1 MLSPTVPDP
10 GEDFVQ
16 LTGLLP
22 HAELWLKLESR
33 NPAGSIKMK
42 TAAAMIDAAERDG
55 LLRPGAELI
64 ESTSGNLGVAMAAI
78 CAARGYRLTLVTDP
92 NSNYRSVQQMRALG
106 AEVVVIERRDENGGY
121 LGSRIAYIT
130 LRLATEPGLIWL
142 NQYANPANVAA
153 HRDGTAVEI
162 RERFGVPDW
171 LFVGVGT
178 SGTLMGCLEHFG
190 ALATRPTV
198 VAVDVLGSVTFG
210 GAPARRLIPGMGASR
225 KPEIFGPGEYRR
237 VLVSER
243 DTIVACRRIAS
254 GYGLL
259 VGGSTGT
266 VVAAVMAHGHRLPR
280 GSRVLAISPDLGSAY
295 LDTIYDDGWV
305 ATHYGGEL
313 LQDLTRSAQKPVREE
328 PVKAR
333 T

>member
-1 MLSPTVPDP
+1 MRNPTVPEP
-10 GEDFVQ
+10 GEDFVP

-42 TAAAMIDAAERDG
+42 TATAMVDAAERAG

-78 CAARGYRLTLVTDP
+78 CAARGYHLTLVTDP

-106 AEVVVIERRDENGGY
+106 AEVVVIERRDDNGGY
-121 LGSRIAYIT
+121 LGSRIAYIS
-130 LRLATEPGLIWL
+130 LRLATEPALIWL

-162 RERFGVPDW
+162 CERFGVPDR

-178 SGTLMGCLEHFG
+178 SGTLMGCLEHFRDHEP
-190 ALATRPTV
+190 RPAV

-225 KPEIFGPGEYRR
+225 IPEIFGPGAYRR

-254 GYGLL
+254 RYGLL

-266 VVAAVMAHGHRLPR
+266 VVAAAMAHGHRVPR

-305 ATHYGGEL
+305 AAHFGDELLRDIARPARGPVHGEL
-313 LQDLTRSAQKPVREE
+313 RPV
-328 PVKAR
+328 P
-333 T
+333 

>member
-1 MLSPTVPDP
+1 MRNPTVPDP
-10 GEDFVQ
+10 GEDFVP

-42 TAAAMIDAAERDG
+42 TATAMIDAAERSG

-78 CAARGYRLTLVTDP
+78 CAARGYHLTLVTDP

-106 AEVVVIERRDENGGY
+106 AEVVVVERRDDNGGY
-121 LGSRIAYIT
+121 LGSRIAYIS
-130 LRLATEPGLIWL
+130 LRLATEPGLVWL

-162 RERFGVPDW
+162 CERFGVPDW

-178 SGTLMGCLEHFG
+178 SGTLMGCVEHFAG
-190 ALATRPTV
+190 LGTRPTV
-198 VAVDVLGSVTFG
+198 VAVDVLGSITFG

-225 KPEIFGPGEYRR
+225 KPEIFAPGEYRR

-254 GYGLL
+254 RYGLL

-266 VVAAVMAHGHRLPR
+266 VVAAAMAHRHRLPP
-280 GSRVLAISPDLGSAY
+280 GSRVLAISPDLGGAY

-305 ATHYGGEL
+305 ATHFGDEL
-313 LQDLTRSAQKPVREE
+313 LRDSARSARRPVREE
-328 PVKAR
+328 LVKAR